1 MIYKQI
7 AVRLPRLLDKDLN
20 EVRRLR
26 PTMQSIS
33 LNITPPS
40 TASLT
45 FEESCDVPM
54 RAFVELFNAKGSAG
68 IFRVN
73 LPEEGFGSGDR
84 LSLKHGVCVLED
96 GIARGKG
103 KITGTPRS
111 VFEQILANQTISA
124 RGQHMWKLGAVEAP
138 ESMTITVEHDGT
150 KTLEMLARAISELEG
165 YTLSFSQADF
175 PWTVHVLRKKTEAS
189 CEGRLSRNIRT
200 IRKTIDDSDLC
211 TKLYCSL
218 LEGGYI
224 ESDTVGAWGV
234 VEREITLD
242 DDMPK
247 PDAAAYCQRYLEN
260 RKNPVVAI
268 ELDADEWY
276 AMTGEK
282 LDRFEIGDICRLALP
297 EYGVTIEE
305 RIVAM
310 NYMDALGRPESVTVS
325 IANQVQDMSIKT
337 AEMEK
342 KLNDLKN
349 KSTGYGNQFKTV
361 NTTIANLQKEDEGIK
376 EVNDKMVA
384 WFAKAE
390 INLDATEEGASVG
403 ILARYEEVNDLFS
416 DVDNRVSEAELILNG
431 GPDGATAGLVAR
443 VTENEKEIA
452 SAAVILNGTKDNPSA
467 GLVAK
472 VGANE
477 AAITATASALGS
489 RIDLKAD
496 TTYVQDLVANE
507 ISAAIEEIKL
517 SITET
522 IVADYITVKE
532 RATIN
537 KLALGGKNVNEEKV
551 KVIDSISGLTTK
563 EVELLT
569 TETGET
575 ETASF
580 YQRGALFQGTA
591 YDTVE
596 TREFKLRGDAVNT
609 VLYTTARV
617 SVTKQGNPYPRE
629 LYYKSSSG
637 AYLAVGETV
646 YYAGS
651 SADYYTR
658 SKYADVGELYKSG
671 GNELVTVGV
680 TEHTEP
686 LYQPGTKVSITTK
699 EVTALTASIGEQ

>member
-45 FEESCDVPM
+45 FEESSGVPM
-54 RAFVELFNAKGSAG
+54 RAFVELFNAKGSVG

-73 LPEEGFGSGDR
+73 LPEEGYGNGDR

-103 KITGTPRS
+103 KITGTPRA

-124 RGQHMWKLGAVEAP
+124 RGQHMWKLGVVEAP
-138 ESMTITVEHDGT
+138 ESMTITAEHDGT

-189 CEGRLSRNIRT
+189 CEGRLARNIRT

-218 LEGGYI
+218 LDGGHI

-242 DDMPK
+242 DEMPK

-260 RKNPVVAI
+260 RKNPAVAI

-310 NYMDALGRPESVTVS
+310 NYMDALGKPESVTVS

-342 KLNDLKN
+342 KLNDLNN

-403 ILARYEEVNDLFS
+403 ILAKYEETYALFE
-416 DVDNRVSEAELILNG
+416 DVDKRISEAELILNG
-431 GPDGATAGLVAR
+431 KPGEAEAGLVAK
-443 VTENEKEIA
+443 VTDVVDAQKNITRDLSEARLTLYGDKD
-452 SAAVILNGTKDNPSA
+452 SADA

-472 VGANE
+472 VGENS
-477 AAITATASALGS
+477 ASLLLHADELGTLAE
-489 RIDLKAD
+489 IKAD
-496 TTYVQDLVANE
+496 VTYVQSLVA
-507 ISAAIEEIKL
+507 EEIEAALADFDFTVTGSLVVPNL
-517 SITET
+517 SVTT
-522 IVADYITVKE
+522 SANFTTTV
-532 RATIN
+532 N
-537 KLALGGKNVNEEKV
+537 AL
-551 KVIDSISGLTTK
+551 SGM
-563 EVELLT
+563 EVE
-569 TETGET
+569 
-575 ETASF
+575 
-580 YQRGALFQGTA
+580 
-591 YDTVE
+591 
-596 TREFKLRGDAVNT
+596 GDVDVSGGVYTSYVNT
-609 VLYTTARV
+609 EDLTVD
-617 SVTKQGNPYPRE
+617 GNIMQVQEIMVPT
-629 LYYKSSSG
+629 S
-637 AYLAVGETV
+637 AYLPHYV
-646 YYAGS
+646 YANVML
-651 SADYYTR
+651 AD
-658 SKYADVGELYKSG
+658 G
-671 GNELVTVGV
+671 GNMF
-680 TEHTEP
+680 
-686 LYQPGTKVSITTK
+686 LY
-699 EVTALTASIGEQ
+699 ALTERPQINTKKIRCLAQDASSD

>member
-45 FEESCDVPM
+45 FEESGGVPM

-96 GIARGKG
+96 GIARGQG

-211 TKLYCSL
+211 TKLYCNL
-218 LEGGYI
+218 LDGGYI
-224 ESDTVGAWGV
+224 ESDTIGAWGV

-260 RKNPVVAI
+260 RKNPAVAI

-310 NYMDALGRPESVTVS
+310 NYMDALGKPESVTVS

-342 KLNDLKN
+342 KLNDLNN

-361 NTTIANLQKEDEGIK
+361 NTTIANLQKEDEDIK
-376 EVNDKMVA
+376 DVNDKMVA

-403 ILARYEEVNDLFS
+403 ILATYKTVHGLEEKLGERITS
-416 DVDNRVSEAELILNG
+416 AELILNG
-431 GPDGATAGLVAR
+431 DPNSATAGLVAR
-443 VTENEKEIA
+443 VTENEREIA
-452 SAAVILNGTKDNPSA
+452 SAALTLNGTKDNPSA

-472 VGANE
+472 VGVNESGLKVFQDSVSIQNIVDGKIVTVINSSQEGVTINSAKINLNGYVTASQLSAQWAEFNQQQANY
-477 AAITATASALGS
+477 IATAALFTQSLGANYIDTNTFSIGGTQLKLLSFS
-489 RIDLKAD
+489 RM
-496 TTYVQDLVANE
+496 T
-507 ISAAIEEIKL
+507 
-517 SITET
+517 
-522 IVADYITVKE
+522 
-532 RATIN
+532 
-537 KLALGGKNVNEEKV
+537 GG
-551 KVIDSISGLTTK
+551 SISSG
-563 EVELLT
+563 
-569 TETGET
+569 
-575 ETASF
+575 S
-580 YQRGALFQGTA
+580 
-591 YDTVE
+591 
-596 TREFKLRGDAVNT
+596 
-609 VLYTTARV
+609 
-617 SVTKQGNPYPRE
+617 SPS
-629 LYYKSSSG
+629 YKVWSSSG
-637 AYLAVGETV
+637 SVIGTVNVPGDYSFKPSFASEKVHYLG
-646 YYAGS
+646 Y
-651 SADYYTR
+651 D
-658 SKYADVGELYKSG
+658 
-671 GNELVTVGV
+671 
-680 TEHTEP
+680 
-686 LYQPGTKVSITTK
+686 
-699 EVTALTASIGEQ
+699 